1 MSGLKRKTIKHM
13 QENEADKSKGKE
25 LYQDICE
32 FMKEPDVDQLL
43 LENDKGLFKYFQ
55 FYVSLAK

>member
-1 MSGLKRKTIKHM
+1 M

-32 FMKEPDVDQLL
+32 FMKDPDVDQLL